1 MAYTQSDFVRDL
13 AAYSAGAIIGITRSR
28 KMLEYAARRGISLGA
43 TIGRRAAV
51 PAARAGVGLARR
63 HPVPAA
69 ALGLYGAHE
78 AGLLDPAYDYARGV
92 PEDLRARAMESE
104 IQRAYEMAG
113 SPDLVEVTKKAVKR
127 KKSQFNK
134 AISAGMKTVK
144 ASTSYGKKGTIKNA
158 RKAFSAVTK
167 VASAAK
173 KRKKAP
179 KTGIR
184 RKIYQSV
191 RRFF

>member
-13 AAYSAGAIIGITRSR
+13 AAYSAGAIIGVTRSR
-28 KMLEYAARRGISLGA
+28 KMLEYAARRGISIAG

-51 PAARAGVGLARR
+51 PAAQLARR
-63 HPVPAA
+63 HPGPAA

-78 AGLLDPAYDYARGV
+78 AGYLDPAYDYARGI

-127 KKSQFNK
+127 KKSAFNK
-134 AISAGMKTVK
+134 AE
-144 ASTSYGKKGTIKNA
+144 A
-158 RKAFSAVTK
+158 RE
-167 VASAAK
+167 
-173 KRKKAP
+173 
-179 KTGIR
+179 
-184 RKIYQSV
+184 
-191 RRFF
+191 